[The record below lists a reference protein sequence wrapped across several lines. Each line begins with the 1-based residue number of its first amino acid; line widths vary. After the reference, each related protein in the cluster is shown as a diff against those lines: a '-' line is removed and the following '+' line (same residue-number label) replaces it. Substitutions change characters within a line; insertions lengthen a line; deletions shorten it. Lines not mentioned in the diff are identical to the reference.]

1 MNKIRMIVFL
11 LIVMISAALLLGCTT
26 PPQQPAEGGNK
37 EDIPEGMMDLAME
50 DFEAVDFEGNT
61 VKLSDYKGK
70 IIFLSFWATWC
81 PPCRE
86 EMPWMQEIYDE
97 HKDQDV
103 VILAVSPTS
112 VEMRGG
118 DDSDRAE
125 NQVRKFITENG
136 YTFPVLLD
144 KEDKAWSV
152 YQQRGIPANYVI
164 DKQGIIRYSIPGA
177 FRSKEQM
184 ETFIEN
190 IRSIE

>member
-11 LIVMISAALLLGCTT
+11 LIVMISAALLFGCTA
-26 PPQQPAEGGNK
+26 PPQEQAEGGNK

-164 DKQGIIRYSIPGA
+164 DKQGIIRYTIPGA

>member
-11 LIVMISAALLLGCTT
+11 LIVMISAALLLGCTA
-26 PPQQPAEGGNK
+26 PPQEQAEGGNK
-37 EDIPEGMMDLAME
+37 EDIPEGMMDVAME

-103 VILAVSPTS
+103 VMLAVSPTS

>member
-26 PPQQPAEGGNK
+26 SPQEQAEGGKK

-164 DKQGIIRYSIPGA
+164 DKQGIIRYTIPGA

-190 IRSIE
+190 IRAIE